1 LQNRIKW
8 LAAFFFVIYL
18 SASGLSPQ
26 KAISSEQPTIY
37 IIQVDG
43 TVTAGT
49 ASHIIRGIKAAEHDG
64 AQAVV
69 ITLDTPGGLV
79 SATLDIIE
87 AVSASKLPVIT
98 FVNPRGA
105 IAASAGTYILM
116 SGNLAAMSPGTTCGA
131 AMPIKV
137 SSTGRTNAVDQKTI
151 NFMAEHMK
159 SLANLR
165 GRPSDLAERFVK
177 ENLSLNNR
185 DALVQGVVD
194 YEAETLEEL
203 LQKVDGKTVQTSD
216 GQHTLHIAGARTEI
230 LGMNINE
237 RLVHVISNPM
247 LAMLLVMIGIYGL
260 IIAIT
265 APGFFLPEI
274 LGSISLI
281 LGLYGMGL
289 FEVNLTAG
297 LLIVLGVGLL
307 VAEAFSP
314 ALGILGVGG
323 IASIV
328 LGILFFPVEPLLPM
342 TWWAS
347 FRAMA
352 IGIGVVGAGLLAV
365 IVRGI
370 WRLRRLRPNHEKMEL
385 IGQVGLVMRSL
396 DPLGLVRVQGEIW
409 QAQSPDEQK
418 IDKGTK
424 VRILKKVGLVLVV
437 EPIADSSDL

>member
-1 LQNRIKW
+1 MQKRIRW
-8 LAAFFFVIYL
+8 LALFFFIIYISVPGICL
-18 SASGLSPQ
+18 Q
-26 KAISSEQPTIY
+26 KAMAAAPPLIY
-37 IIQVDG
+37 SIQVDS

-49 ASHIIRGIKAAEHDG
+49 ASHIIRGIKTAEENG
-64 AQAVV
+64 VEAVV

-87 AVSASKLPVIT
+87 AVSASKVPVVT
-98 FVNPRGA
+98 FVTPRGA
-105 IAASAGTYILM
+105 IAASAGTYILL

-131 AMPIKV
+131 SMPVKS
-137 SSTGRTNAVDQKTI
+137 SSTGEIRAVDQKTI
-151 NFMAEHMK
+151 SFMAEHMK
-159 SLANLR
+159 SLASLR
-165 GRPSDLAERFVK
+165 GRPTDLAERFVK

-185 DALVQGVVD
+185 DALAQGVID
-194 YEAETLEEL
+194 FEAATLEEL
-203 LQKVDGKTVQTSD
+203 LQKVDGKTVQTGE
-216 GQHTLHIAGARTEI
+216 GQHTLHTAGARVEN
-230 LGMNINE
+230 LEMNINE

-265 APGFFLPEI
+265 APGFFVPEI
-274 LGSISLI
+274 LGSICLI

-297 LLIVLGVGLL
+297 ILIVLGVGLL
-307 VAEAFSP
+307 AAEAFTP

-328 LGILFFPVEPLLPM
+328 LGILFFPVEPLLPL

-352 IGIGVVGAGLLAV
+352 IGIGVVGAALLAV

-370 WRLRRLRPNHEKMEL
+370 WRLRRLRPSHGEMEFT
-385 IGQVGLVMRSL
+385 GRVGLVMRNL

-409 QAQSPDEQK
+409 QARSRDEQK
-418 IDKGTK
+418 IVEGTR
-424 VRILKKVGLVLVV
+424 VRILEKAGLILVV
-437 EPIADSSDL
+437 EPVADSLD

>member
-1 LQNRIKW
+1 MHKRMRW
-8 LAAFFFVIYL
+8 LAVFFIIIYL
-18 SASGLSPQ
+18 AVFGFGMQRAMAVEESL
-26 KAISSEQPTIY
+26 IY
-37 IIQVDG
+37 NIKVDG

-49 ASHIIRGIKAAEHDG
+49 ASQIIRGIKVAEQNG
-64 AQAVV
+64 AQALV

-87 AVSASKLPVIT
+87 AVSAAKVPVIT
-98 FVNPRGA
+98 FVTPRGA
-105 IAASAGTYILM
+105 IAASAGTYILL
-116 SGNLAAMSPGTTCGA
+116 SGNVAAMSPGTTCGA
-131 AMPIKV
+131 AMPVKV
-137 SSTGRTNAVDQKTI
+137 RSTGGAGAVDQKSI

-165 GRPSDLAERFVK
+165 GRPTDLAERFVT

-185 DALVQGVVD
+185 DALAQGVVD
-194 YEAETLEEL
+194 FEAVSPEEL
-203 LQKVDGKTVQTSD
+203 LQKVEGKTVLTGD
-216 GQHTLHIAGARTEI
+216 GQRTLHTAGARVEN
-230 LGMNINE
+230 LAMNINE

-265 APGFFLPEI
+265 VPGLFLPEI

-281 LGLYGMGL
+281 MGLYGMGL

-307 VAEAFSP
+307 AAETFTP

-352 IGIGVVGAGLLAV
+352 IGIGVVGAGLLVV

-370 WRLRRLRPNHEKMEL
+370 WRLRRLRLSHGQMEFT
-385 IGQVGLVMRSL
+385 GRVGLVMKTL

-409 QAQSPDEQK
+409 QARARDEQK
-418 IDKGTK
+418 IEEGTR
-424 VRILKKVGLVLVV
+424 VRILEKVGLVLLV
-437 EPIADSSDL
+437 EAVDDETD

>member
-1 LQNRIKW
+1 MQKRVRW
-8 LAAFFFVIYL
+8 LASFLFVICL
-18 SASGLSPQ
+18 SVPGLCLQ
-26 KAISSEQPTIY
+26 KAMAVEPPLIY
-37 IIQVDG
+37 SMQVDS

-49 ASHIIRGIKAAEHDG
+49 ASHIIRGIKAAEQNG
-64 AQAVV
+64 AQAVA
-69 ITLDTPGGLV
+69 ITIDTPGGLV

-98 FVNPRGA
+98 FVTPRGA
-105 IAASAGTYILM
+105 IAASAGTYILL

-131 AMPIKV
+131 AMPVKV
-137 SSTGRTNAVDQKTI
+137 SSTGGNGEAEQKTI

-159 SLANLR
+159 SIAVLR
-165 GRPSDLAERFVK
+165 GRPTDLAERFVN

-185 DALVQGVVD
+185 DALAEGVVD
-194 YEAETLEEL
+194 FEAETLEEL
-203 LQKVDGKTVQTSD
+203 LQKVDGKTVQI
-216 GQHTLHIAGARTEI
+216 GNEQRTLHTAGARVEN
-230 LGMNINE
+230 LGMSINE

-265 APGFFLPEI
+265 APGLFLPEI
-274 LGSISLI
+274 LGSICLI

-307 VAEAFSP
+307 AAEAFTP

-328 LGILFFPVEPLLPM
+328 LGILFFPVEPLLPV
-342 TWWAS
+342 TWWDS
-347 FRAMA
+347 FRTMA

-370 WRLRRLRPNHEKMEL
+370 WRLRRLQPSHGEMEFA
-385 IGQVGLVMRSL
+385 GRVGLVIRTL

-409 QAQSPDEQK
+409 QAQSRDEQK
-418 IDKGTK
+418 IAKGTR
-424 VRILKKVGLVLVV
+424 VQILEKVGFILLV
-437 EPIADSSDL
+437 EPVSDWID

>member
-1 LQNRIKW
+1 MQKRIRW
-8 LAAFFFVIYL
+8 LAAFFFIIYL
-18 SASGLSPQ
+18 SVPGLGMQ
-26 KAISSEQPTIY
+26 KVMADEQPLIY
-37 IIQVDG
+37 SIQVDN

-49 ASHIIRGIKAAEHDG
+49 ASHIIRGIKAAEHNG

-69 ITLDTPGGLV
+69 ITLNTPGGLV

-87 AVSASKLPVIT
+87 AVSASKVPVIT
-98 FVNPRGA
+98 YVTPRGA
-105 IAASAGTYILM
+105 IAASAGTYILL

-131 AMPIKV
+131 AMPVKV
-137 SSTGRTNAVDQKTI
+137 SSTGGTSAVDQKTI

-159 SLANLR
+159 SLASLR
-165 GRPSDLAERFVK
+165 GRPTDLAERFVK
-177 ENLSLNNR
+177 ENLSLNYL
-185 DALVQGVVD
+185 DAMAQGVVD
-194 YEAETLEEL
+194 FEAGTMEEL
-203 LQKVDGKTVQTSD
+203 LQKVEGKTVQTVD
-216 GQHTLHIAGARTEI
+216 GQRTLYTAGARVEN
-230 LGMNINE
+230 LKMNINE

-260 IIAIT
+260 IIAISV
-265 APGFFLPEI
+265 PGFFVPEI

-297 LLIVLGVGLL
+297 LLIVLGVALL

-328 LGILFFPVEPLLPM
+328 LGILFFPAEPLLPV

-370 WRLRRLRPNHEKMEL
+370 WRLRRLQPSHSGMDFTGR
-385 IGQVGLVMRSL
+385 VGLVMRPL
-396 DPLGLVRVQGEIW
+396 DPLGLVQIQGEIW
-409 QAQSPDEQK
+409 QARSRDEQMIK
-418 IDKGTK
+418 EGR
-424 VRILKKVGLVLVV
+424 VRILKKEGLILLV
-437 EPIADSSDL
+437 EPVADSKD